1 MKTKFLTCIL
11 LVVWCNT
18 LAQDNN
24 ILVSPQ
30 WLHDHLKDP
39 GLVILQVNFLKLD
52 YNKEHIPG
60 AGYLWPE
67 LMAPNTPEANYNA
80 PDPEAAS
87 KVLQG
92 LGVSQNSQ
100 IVIYHARNEVS
111 VAARVFLTLE
121 NLGLRGQVHFLN
133 GGLEAWRKA
142 GFPLTAVAPKTEK
155 GNFKARPLALL
166 VDKDYVLKTL
176 RSSKGVVVDA
186 RMKRFYDGE
195 PTGNPRDGHIT
206 GAKNIPYTDMVD
218 AENVFKPSDSLQ
230 RYFAPVARQG
240 EEVVTYCFIGQ
251 TASVVYMAGRIL
263 GYDMKLYDNSL
274 QEWSRNEELPME
286 KTK

>member
-11 LVVWCNT
+11 LGIWCNT

-100 IVIYHARNEVS
+100 VVIYHARNEVS

-121 NLGLRGQVHFLN
+121 NLGLKGQVHFLN

-142 GFPLTAVAPKTEK
+142 GLPLTADVSEIKK
-155 GNFKARPLALL
+155 GNFIAKPLSLL
-166 VDKDYVLKTL
+166 VDKNYVLKTL
-176 RSSKGVVVDA
+176 QSPNGVVVDA
-186 RMKRFYDGE
+186 RM
-195 PTGNPRDGHIT
+195 
-206 GAKNIPYTDMVD
+206 
-218 AENVFKPSDSLQ
+218 
-230 RYFAPVARQG
+230 
-240 EEVVTYCFIGQ
+240 
-251 TASVVYMAGRIL
+251 
-263 GYDMKLYDNSL
+263 
-274 QEWSRNEELPME
+274 
-286 KTK
+286 

>member
-1 MKTKFLTCIL
+1 MKTKFLTVIL
-11 LVVWCNT
+11 LFLWCNAH
-18 LAQDNN
+18 AQDNG

-30 WLHDHLKDP
+30 WVHDHLHDP
-39 GLVILQVNFLKLD
+39 SLVILQVNFLRLD
-52 YNKEHIPG
+52 YNKEHIPR
-60 AGYLWPE
+60 ASYLWPE

-80 PDPEAAS
+80 PDPAAAS
-87 KVLQG
+87 KVLQD
-92 LGVSQNSQ
+92 LGVSQNSEV
-100 IVIYHARNEVS
+100 VIYHARSEVS

-121 NLGLRGQVHFLN
+121 NLGLKGQVHFLN
-133 GGLEAWRKA
+133 GGLEAWKKA
-142 GFPLTAVAPKTEK
+142 GLPLTADVSPIKK
-155 GNFKARPLALL
+155 GNFKAKPLALL
-166 VDKDYVLKTL
+166 VDKNYVLKTL
-176 RSSKGVVVDA
+176 QSSNGVVVDA

-218 AENVFKPSDSLQ
+218 AENVFKPLDSLQ
-230 RYFAPVARQG
+230 RYFTPVAKPG
-240 EEVVTYCFIGQ
+240 NEVVTYCFIGQ